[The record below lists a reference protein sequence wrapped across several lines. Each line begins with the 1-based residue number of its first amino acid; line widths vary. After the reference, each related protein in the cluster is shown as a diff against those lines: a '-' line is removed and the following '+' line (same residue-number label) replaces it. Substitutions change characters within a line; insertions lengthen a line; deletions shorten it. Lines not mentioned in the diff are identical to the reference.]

1 MYIVESNDFIL
12 WFQKLEVWGGGSL
25 CNMSCPKIRQVELA
39 FIVTGSI
46 L

>member
-1 MYIVESNDFIL
+1 MYIVENNDFIL
-12 WFQKLEVWGGGSL
+12 WFQKLEAYVI
-25 CNMSCPKIRQVELA
+25 CCPKIRQVELA